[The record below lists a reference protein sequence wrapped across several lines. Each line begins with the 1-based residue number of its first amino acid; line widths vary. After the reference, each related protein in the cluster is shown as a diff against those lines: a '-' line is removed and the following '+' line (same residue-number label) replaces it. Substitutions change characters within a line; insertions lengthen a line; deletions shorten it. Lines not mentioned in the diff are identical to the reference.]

1 MERGGLGVWGLTPW
15 REVSPGDSGLSLSV
29 THLFPWEFFHLN
41 LCFFLTNK
49 IKFVLA
55 LKEALKRLYFLLVE
69 GREELVI
76 VSPHLPKPQ
85 PKLVGLRESA
95 VVYKRYWSFSSL
107 IP

>member
-1 MERGGLGVWGLTPW
+1 MESGGLGVWG
-15 REVSPGDSGLSLSV
+15 EVSPGDSRSLTVSDSLV
-29 THLFPWEFFHLN
+29 SLFFHLN
-41 LCFFLTNK
+41 LRSFLTNK

-69 GREELVI
+69 RREELVI

-95 VVYKRYWSFSSL
+95 VVFKRYLSFSSL
-107 IP
+107 VP